1 MVYLKIPFIV
11 MFQNKKILSAIFSSL
26 GAFICITFLAFINM
40 KDVSNLW
47 LIPPFG
53 ASMVLVMSV
62 HSSPLAHPK
71 NIFFGH
77 TLSAL
82 SGVMIYFLI
91 GTNPLSIGL
100 ALGLAIFIMII
111 TNTIH
116 PPAGGNPIIAVMG
129 AKSFDFVILPVA
141 LGAILIII
149 FSYLYNRSVGRIY
162 PLKNISKSSE

>member
-1 MVYLKIPFIV
+1 MVYLKIPFII

-82 SGVMIYFLI
+82 SGVMIYSLI

-116 PPAGGNPIIAVMG
+116 PPAGGNPII
-129 AKSFDFVILPVA
+129 VIIGSVSVDYIFSPVIT
-141 LGAILIII
+141 GSIII
-149 FSYLYNRSVGRIY
+149 VIFAVIINRFILKKSY
-162 PLKNISKSSE
+162 PSKK

>member
-1 MVYLKIPFIV
+1 MI
-11 MFQNKKILSAIFSSL
+11 QNKKILSAIFSSL
-26 GAFICITFLAFINM
+26 GAFICITLLAFINM

-53 ASMVLVMSV
+53 ASLVLIMSV

-71 NIFFGH
+71 NVFFGH

-82 SGVMIYFLI
+82 SGVIVYFLI

-100 ALGLAIFIMII
+100 ALSLAIFVMII

-129 AKSFDFVILPVA
+129 AKSIDFVFLPVA
-141 LGAILIII
+141 LGAILIIS
-149 FSYLYNRSVGRIY
+149 FSYVYNRFVLREY
-162 PLKNISKSSE
+162 PSKKN

>member
-1 MVYLKIPFIV
+1 MI
-11 MFQNKKILSAIFSSL
+11 QKKNILSALVSSL
-26 GAFICITFLAFINM
+26 GAFICITLLAYINM

-53 ASMVLVMSV
+53 ASLVLVMSV

-82 SGVMIYFLI
+82 SGVIIYYLI

-100 ALGLAIFIMII
+100 ALSLAIFVMII

-149 FSYLYNRSVGRIY
+149 LSYLYNRYFGSIY
-162 PLKNISKSSE
+162 SLKKINKT

>member
-1 MVYLKIPFIV
+1 

-82 SGVMIYFLI
+82 SGVIIYSLI
-91 GTNPLSIGL
+91 GINPLSIGL
-100 ALGLAIFIMII
+100 ALGLAI
-111 TNTIH
+111 TIH

-129 AKSFDFVILPVA
+129 AKSFDFVIIPVA
-141 LGAILIII
+141 LGAIFIII

-162 PLKNISKSSE
+162 LLKNISKSNK

>member
-1 MVYLKIPFIV
+1 
-11 MFQNKKILSAIFSSL
+11 MFENNLYIKALVASF
-26 GAFICITFLAFINM
+26 GAFICISLLAYLNIS
-40 KDVSNLW
+40 DTTSLW

-62 HSSPLAHPK
+62 HTSPLAQPK

-82 SGVMIYFLI
+82 SGVLVYLI
-91 GTNPLSIGL
+91 LGSNPFTIGL
-100 ALGLAIFIMII
+100 AVGLAIFIMIT

-129 AKSFDFVILPVA
+129 AKSFDFILFPVIA
-141 LGAILIII
+141 GALIII
-149 FSYLYNRSVGRIY
+149 AFSLLYNKALKREY
-162 PLKNISKSSE
+162 PNR

>member
-1 MVYLKIPFIV
+1 MI
-11 MFQNKKILSAIFSSL
+11 QNKKILSAIFSSL
-26 GAFICITFLAFINM
+26 GAFICITLLAFINM

-53 ASMVLVMSV
+53 ASLVLIMSV

-82 SGVMIYFLI
+82 SGVIVYFLI

-100 ALGLAIFIMII
+100 ALSLAIFVMII

-129 AKSFDFVILPVA
+129 AKSIDFVFLPVA
-141 LGAILIII
+141 LGAILIIS
-149 FSYLYNRSVGRIY
+149 FSYVYNRFVLREY
-162 PLKNISKSSE
+162 PSKKN